1 MKKGKKALKYAD
13 LLCGDEKLRRI
24 TLEELC
30 RNWNLNRLLQEGE
43 LSFRMR
49 MRSTSEIME
58 RVLNAGGQEN
68 LNFCGHLPSSGK
80 KTFLEKRDELNSKMN
95 YFHLTSGRL

>member
-13 LLCGDEKLRRI
+13 LLWDDKKLRRI

-49 MRSTSEIME
+49 MRSTSVLPYNFGCRIRQAGIME

-68 LNFCGHLPSSGK
+68 LNFCGLLPSSIK
-80 KTFLEKRDELNSKMN
+80 ILFREKR
-95 YFHLTSGRL
+95 

>member
-1 MKKGKKALKYAD
+1 MKYAD
-13 LLCGDEKLRRI
+13 LLWDDKKLRMI

-49 MRSTSEIME
+49 MRSTLVLPYDFGCRIRQAGIME
-58 RVLNAGGQEN
+58 RVLNAGGQKN
-68 LNFCGHLPSSGK
+68 LNFCGHLPSSIK
-80 KTFLEKRDELNSKMN
+80 ILFSEKL
-95 YFHLTSGRL
+95 

>member
-13 LLCGDEKLRRI
+13 LLWGDEKLRRI

-49 MRSTSEIME
+49 MRSTSGIME

-68 LNFCGHLPSSGK
+68 LSSCGHLPSSIK
-80 KTFLEKRDELNSKMN
+80 ILFSEK
-95 YFHLTSGRL
+95 

>member
-1 MKKGKKALKYAD
+1 MAQRKRKGEKALKYAD
-13 LLCGDEKLRRI
+13 LLWGNEKLRRI

-30 RNWNLNRLLQEGE
+30 RSWNLNRLLQEGE

-49 MRSTSEIME
+49 MRSTSVLPYNFGCRIRQAGIME

-68 LNFCGHLPSSGK
+68 LNFCGHLPSSM
-80 KTFLEKRDELNSKMN
+80 KTLFTEK
-95 YFHLTSGRL
+95 